1 MELNMPEL
9 FDQNLTRKKA
19 GFAKPTEFGKFGDEI
34 LQFQLLVLR
43 YNPLTHTPSQ
53 TDKTSIIAYAR
64 LCNREIQILALTDVC
79 AFTHHPAFLLACIYS
94 NVFFILQRDSFQMY

>member
-9 FDQNLTRKKA
+9 FDQNPPVSVASPPLQ
-19 GFAKPTEFGKFGDEI
+19 PTH
-34 LQFQLLVLR
+34 
-43 YNPLTHTPSQ
+43 THTPSQ

-64 LCNREIQILALTDVC
+64 LCNREIQMHALTDVC